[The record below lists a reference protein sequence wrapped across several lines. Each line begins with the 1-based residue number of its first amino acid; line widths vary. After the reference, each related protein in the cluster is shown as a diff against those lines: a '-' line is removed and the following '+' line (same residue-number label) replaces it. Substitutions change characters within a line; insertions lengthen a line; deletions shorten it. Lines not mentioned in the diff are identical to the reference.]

1 MIAYRVEAPTITF
14 YVIVVDTGVNA
25 RVVASD
31 YLLAVGRPW
40 MAYVE
45 QLEGNG
51 ATITALT

>member
-1 MIAYRVEAPTITF
+1 MIAYKIVSPTITF
-14 YVIVVDTGVNA
+14 YVVVVDTGSNA

-40 MAYVE
+40 DTYRE

-51 ATITALT
+51 ATITQL